1 MMAGRNVLNK
11 YWQHY
16 ILNHLWQEPVRIF
29 VAMSCVALFAW
40 YHHAVI
46 WAIPLILGIVAA
58 ALTDIDDRLTGRL
71 KNIVITL
78 VCFSIATIS
87 VELLFPHPLLFLCG
101 LGLSSWTFIM
111 LGALGQRYA
120 TIAFGAILIAIYTML
135 GIGLFPKWYI
145 QPLFLLA
152 GAGVYYIFTLVHHL
166 LFPARPVEAQLI
178 KTYSSLAR
186 YLETKAT
193 LFDPDGT
200 THSERPLYKVSLAN
214 SQLVQQ
220 LNSVKTAIQSRLRG
234 DRASS
239 SSRRALLYYF
249 VAQEIHERANS
260 SHIDH
265 FSLQNNWHFNELMF
279 RCERL
284 LRQQAMACR
293 EIAESIQAKQDYQ
306 HNRHFER
313 ALANADIALERI
325 LPFAEKET
333 CERLRWLLK
342 NLRAVDQQLASVESE
357 QLSNT
362 DWQKIDTELSFEGL
376 RGWQDIKSR
385 FKSHLSPKSVLF
397 RHAVRVSLVLCTGY
411 IFIQSIG
418 LERGYWILL
427 TSLFV
432 CQPNYSA
439 TKRRLAL
446 RVIGTLA
453 GILIGLPLLWLIPS
467 LPGQLV
473 AIVLF
478 GVLFFLFRQVQYAQ
492 ATLFITLM
500 VLFCFNL
507 LGEGFNVALPRIID
521 TLIGCGLAWLAVTF
535 IFPDWHYRQFSAVI
549 SKAYRANARYL
560 KAVTQQYK
568 EGKDNRV
575 SYRIARRD
583 AHNADAELASVI
595 TSTENRMWPSSDA
608 KEASFSI
615 LCTNHSLLSYIAA
628 LGSHRQR
635 TYNPQLL
642 ELLFALSACAEDY
655 EKFSDEEI
663 QQTLNTLTT
672 LANSIVIEDEPQKA
686 LIIQQVSLIIN
697 TLRELN
703 KVKEPLLTF

>member
-1 MMAGRNVLNK
+1 MNR
-11 YWQHY
+11 
-16 ILNHLWQEPVRIF
+16 LWQEPVRIF
-29 VAMSCVALFAW
+29 LAMSCVAIFAW
-40 YHHAVI
+40 QHHTVI
-46 WAIPLILGIVAA
+46 WTIPLILGIVAA
-58 ALTDIDDRLTGRL
+58 ALTDIDDRLTGRV

-78 VCFSIATIS
+78 VSFAIATTS
-87 VELLFPHPLLFLCG
+87 VELLFPYPALFICG
-101 LGLSSWTFIM
+101 LGLSSWAFIM

-152 GAGVYYIFTLVHHL
+152 GAGVYYLFTLFNHL

-178 KTYSSLAR
+178 STYNALAK
-186 YLETKAT
+186 YLDTKAT
-193 LFDPDGT
+193 LFDPDGDAQQA
-200 THSERPLYKVSLAN
+200 RPLYKVSLAN

-220 LNSVKTAIQSRLRG
+220 LNTVKTAIQSRLRG

-239 SSRRALLYYF
+239 ASRRALLYYF

-265 FSLQNNWHFNELMF
+265 PRLQDDWHFNELMF
-279 RCERL
+279 RFERL
-284 LRQQAMACR
+284 LHQQALACR
-293 EIAESIQAKQDYQ
+293 NIAESLQTKQDY
-306 HNRHFER
+306 HHSRNFER
-313 ALANADIALERI
+313 AFLKVEAALERI
-325 LPFAEKET
+325 SSFAEKES

-342 NLRAVDQQLASVESE
+342 NLRAIDSQLASVASE
-357 QLSNT
+357 QLAAT
-362 DWQKIDTELSFEGL
+362 DWHTIDTELSFEGL
-376 RGWQDIKSR
+376 QGWQDIKSR
-385 FKSHLSPKSVLF
+385 FKSHLTPKSPLF
-397 RHAVRVSLVLCTGY
+397 RHAFRVSIVLCLGY
-411 IFIQSIG
+411 LFIQTIG

-446 RVIGTLA
+446 RVIGTLV
-453 GILIGLPLLWLIPS
+453 GIAIGLPLLWLVPS

-507 LGEGFNVALPRIID
+507 LGEGFNVALPRITD
-521 TLIGCGLAWLAVTF
+521 TLIGCGLAWLAVSY

-549 SKAYRANARYL
+549 AKAYAANLDYL
-560 KAVTQQYK
+560 KAVTYQYQN
-568 EGKDNRV
+568 GKDNGV
-575 SYRIARRD
+575 AYRIARRN

-595 TSTENRMWPSSDA
+595 TLSEEKAWPSLAA
-608 KEASFSI
+608 KERSFSI

-628 LGSHRQR
+628 LGAHRQR
-635 TYNPQLL
+635 IGNQQLVDLLHDLAAYAEGHQHLNNEEMSAALAALRLRADSL
-642 ELLFALSACAEDY
+642 EID
-655 EKFSDEEI
+655 
-663 QQTLNTLTT
+663 
-672 LANSIVIEDEPQKA
+672 DEPQKA
-686 LIIQQVSLIIN
+686 LIIQQVSLIIH
-697 TLRELN
+697 TLSEIN
-703 KVKEPLLTF
+703 KAKPLQLIL

>member
-1 MMAGRNVLNK
+1 MASRSVLHK
-11 YWQHY
+11 HWQNY
-16 ILNHLWQEPVRIF
+16 ILNRLWQEPVRIF
-29 VAMSCVALFAW
+29 SAMSCVALFAW
-40 YHHAVI
+40 RHHTVI
-46 WAIPLILGIVAA
+46 WTIPLILGIVAA

-78 VCFSIATIS
+78 VCFAIATIS
-87 VELLFPHPLLFLCG
+87 VELLFPHTLLFVLG
-101 LGLSSWTFIM
+101 LGLSSWIFIM

-120 TIAFGAILIAIYTML
+120 TIAFGAILIAIYTLL

-152 GAGVYYIFTLVHHL
+152 GAVVYYLFTLINHL

-178 KTYSSLAR
+178 KTYSSLAK
-186 YLETKAT
+186 YLEAKAA
-193 LFDPDGT
+193 LFDPDGIA
-200 THSERPLYKVSLAN
+200 HGERPVYKLSMAN

-220 LNSVKTAIQSRLRG
+220 LNIVKTAIQSRLRG

-239 SSRRALLYYF
+239 TSRRALLYYF

-265 FSLQNNWHFNELMF
+265 LRLQDNWHFNELMF

-284 LRQQAMACR
+284 LRYQAMACR
-293 EIAESIQAKQDYQ
+293 EIAESLQTKQDYQ
-306 HNRHFER
+306 HSRYFER
-313 ALANADIALERI
+313 ALTNADVALERVS
-325 LPFAEKET
+325 LVAEKES

-342 NLRAVDQQLASVESE
+342 NLRAVDQQLASVASD

-362 DWQKIDTELSFEGL
+362 DWQKIDTELSFEGIQ
-376 RGWQDIKSR
+376 GWQDIKSR
-385 FKSHLSPKSVLF
+385 FKSHLSPKSPLF
-397 RHAVRVSLVLCTGY
+397 RHAVRVSLVLCLGY
-411 IFIQSIG
+411 LFIQSIS

-535 IFPDWHYRQFSAVI
+535 IFPDWHYRQFSTVI
-549 SKAYRANARYL
+549 NKAYKANVRYL
-560 KAVTQQYK
+560 KAVTQQYQ

-575 SYRIARRD
+575 SYRIARRE

-595 TSTENRMWPSSDA
+595 ALTENKAWSSAEA
-608 KEASFSI
+608 KEASFSV

-628 LGSHRQR
+628 LGSHRQH
-635 TYNPQLL
+635 THNAQLL
-642 ELLFALSACAEDY
+642 NLLYGLIACVEGY
-655 EKFSDEEI
+655 
-663 QQTLNTLTT
+663 QQFDHNEVEQSLKTLTL
-672 LANSIVIEDEPQKA
+672 LAESVEIDDEPQKA
-686 LIIQQVSLIIN
+686 LIIQQVSLIIH
-697 TLRELN
+697 TLSEMN
-703 KVKEPLLTF
+703 KIKLPLLIT

>member
-1 MMAGRNVLNK
+1 MASRSVLHK
-11 YWQHY
+11 HWQYY
-16 ILNHLWQEPVRIF
+16 ILNRLWQEPVRIF

-40 YHHAVI
+40 RHHTVI
-46 WAIPLILGIVAA
+46 WTMPLILGIVAA

-78 VCFSIATIS
+78 VCFAIATIS
-87 VELLFPHPLLFLCG
+87 VELLFPHPLLFVLG
-101 LGLSSWTFIM
+101 LGLSSWIFIM

-152 GAGVYYIFTLVHHL
+152 GAGVYYLFTLINHL
-166 LFPARPVEAQLI
+166 LFPARPVDAQLI
-178 KTYSSLAR
+178 NTYSSLAK
-186 YLETKAT
+186 YLEAKAA
-193 LFDPDGT
+193 LFDPDGIA
-200 THSERPLYKVSLAN
+200 HGERPLYKLSMAN

-220 LNSVKTAIQSRLRG
+220 LNIVKTAIQSRLRG

-239 SSRRALLYYF
+239 TSRRALLYYF
-249 VAQEIHERANS
+249 VAQEIHERASS

-265 FSLQNNWHFNELMF
+265 IRLQDNWHFNELMF
-279 RCERL
+279 RCERI
-284 LRQQAMACR
+284 LRYQAMACR
-293 EIAESIQAKQDYQ
+293 EIAESLQTKQDYQ
-306 HNRHFER
+306 HSRYFER
-313 ALANADIALERI
+313 ALTNADVALERVS
-325 LPFAEKET
+325 LVAEKET

-342 NLRAVDQQLASVESE
+342 NLRAVDQQLASVASD

-362 DWQKIDTELSFEGL
+362 DWQKIDTELSFEGIQ
-376 RGWQDIKSR
+376 GWQDIKSR
-385 FKSHLSPKSVLF
+385 FKSHLSPKSPLF
-397 RHAVRVSLVLCTGY
+397 RHAVRVSLVLCLGY
-411 IFIQSIG
+411 LFIQSIS

-521 TLIGCGLAWLAVTF
+521 TLVGCGLAWLAVTF
-535 IFPDWHYRQFSAVI
+535 IFPDWHYRQFSTVI
-549 SKAYRANARYL
+549 NKAYRANVRYL
-560 KAVTQQYK
+560 KAVTQQYQ

-575 SYRIARRD
+575 SYRIARRE

-595 TSTENRMWPSSDA
+595 ALAENKAWSSAEA

-628 LGSHRQR
+628 LGSHRQH
-635 TYNPQLL
+635 THNAQLL
-642 ELLFALSACAEDY
+642 NLLHGLTACVEGY
-655 EKFSDEEI
+655 
-663 QQTLNTLTT
+663 QQFDHNEVEQSLKTLTL
-672 LANSIVIEDEPQKA
+672 LAESVEIDDEPQKA
-686 LIIQQVSLIIN
+686 LIIQQVSLIIH
-697 TLRELN
+697 TLSEMN
-703 KVKEPLLTF
+703 KIKSPLLIT

>member
-1 MMAGRNVLNK
+1 MLYK
-11 YWQHY
+11 HWQYY
-16 ILNHLWQEPVRIF
+16 ILNRLWQEPVRIF

-40 YHHAVI
+40 RHHTVI
-46 WAIPLILGIVAA
+46 WTIPLILGIVAA
-58 ALTDIDDRLTGRL
+58 ALTDIDDRLAGRL

-78 VCFSIATIS
+78 VCFAIATIS
-87 VELLFPHPLLFLCG
+87 VELLFPYPLLFLGG
-101 LGLSSWTFIM
+101 LGLSSWAFIM

-152 GAGVYYIFTLVHHL
+152 GAGVYYISTLINHL
-166 LFPARPVEAQLI
+166 LFPARPVDAQLI
-178 KTYSSLAR
+178 NTYSSLAK
-186 YLETKAT
+186 YLEAKAT

-200 THSERPLYKVSLAN
+200 AHNERPLYKLSMAN

-220 LNSVKTAIQSRLRG
+220 LNVVKTAIQSRLRG

-239 SSRRALLYYF
+239 TSRRALLYYF
-249 VAQEIHERANS
+249 VAQEIHERASS
-260 SHIDH
+260 SHINH
-265 FSLQNNWHFNELMF
+265 LGLQDNWHFNELMF

-284 LRQQAMACR
+284 LRHQAMACR
-293 EIAESIQAKQDYQ
+293 EIAESLQTKQGYQ
-306 HNRHFER
+306 HSYHFER
-313 ALANADIALERI
+313 ALNNADIALERVSS
-325 LPFAEKET
+325 FAEKET
-333 CERLRWLLK
+333 CERIRWLLK
-342 NLRAVDQQLASVESE
+342 NLRAVDQQLASVASE

-362 DWQKIDTELSFEGL
+362 DWQQIDTELSFEGL
-376 RGWQDIKSR
+376 QGWQDIKSR
-385 FKSHLSPKSVLF
+385 FKSHLSPKSALF
-397 RHAVRVSLVLCTGY
+397 RHAIRVSLVLCLGY
-411 IFIQSIG
+411 LFIQSIS

-446 RVIGTLA
+446 RVVGTVA

-473 AIVLF
+473 AIILF

-521 TLIGCGLAWLAVTF
+521 TLVGCGLAWLAVTF
-535 IFPDWHYRQFSAVI
+535 IFPDWHYRQFSQVI
-549 SKAYRANARYL
+549 DKAFRANVRYL
-560 KAVTQQYK
+560 KAVAQQYQ
-568 EGKDNRV
+568 EGKNNRV
-575 SYRIARRD
+575 TYRIARRE

-595 TSTENRMWPSSDA
+595 ALAENKSWSSTAA
-608 KEASFSI
+608 KEASFAI
-615 LCTNHSLLSYIAA
+615 ICTNHSLLSYIAA
-628 LGSHRQR
+628 LGSHRQQTHNR
-635 TYNPQLL
+635 QLL
-642 ELLFALSACAEDY
+642 GLLSALTTCVENY
-655 EKFSDEEI
+655 QTFSDDELE
-663 QQTLNTLTT
+663 QTLKTLTG
-672 LANSIVIEDEPQKA
+672 LAESVEIDDEPQKA
-686 LIIQQVSLIIN
+686 IIIQQVSLIIH
-697 TLRELN
+697 TLREMN
-703 KVKEPLLTF
+703 RVKEPLLVT

>member
-1 MMAGRNVLNK
+1 MASRSVLRK
-11 YWQHY
+11 HWQHY
-16 ILNHLWQEPVRIF
+16 ILNRLWQEPVRIF

-40 YHHAVI
+40 RHHTVI
-46 WAIPLILGIVAA
+46 WTIPLILGIVAA

-78 VCFSIATIS
+78 VCFTIATIS
-87 VELLFPHPLLFLCG
+87 VELLFPHPLLFLVG
-101 LGLSSWTFIM
+101 LGLSSWAFIM

-152 GAGVYYIFTLVHHL
+152 GAGVYYLFTIINHL

-178 KTYSSLAR
+178 NTYSSLAK
-186 YLETKAT
+186 YLESKAT

-200 THSERPLYKVSLAN
+200 AHSDRPLYKLSMAN

-220 LNSVKTAIQSRLRG
+220 LNLVKTAIQSRLRG

-239 SSRRALLYYF
+239 TSRRALLYYF

-265 FSLQNNWHFNELMF
+265 LRLQDNWHFNELMF

-284 LRQQAMACR
+284 LRHQAMACR
-293 EIAESIQAKQDYQ
+293 EIAESLQTKQDYQ
-306 HNRHFER
+306 HSRHFER
-313 ALANADIALERI
+313 ALANADVALERVS
-325 LPFAEKET
+325 LFAEKET

-342 NLRAVDQQLASVESE
+342 NLRAVDQQLASVASE

-362 DWQKIDTELSFEGL
+362 DWQNIDTELSFEGL
-376 RGWQDIKSR
+376 QGWQDIKSR
-385 FKSHLSPKSVLF
+385 LKSHLSPKSPLF
-397 RHAVRVSLVLCTGY
+397 RHAVRVSLVLCLGY
-411 IFIQSIG
+411 LFIQSIS

-439 TKRRLAL
+439 TQRRLAL

-507 LGEGFNVALPRIID
+507 LGEGFNVAFPRIVD
-521 TLIGCGLAWLAVTF
+521 TLVGCGLAWLAVTF
-535 IFPDWHYRQFSAVI
+535 IFPDWHYRQLSTVI
-549 SKAYRANARYL
+549 SKAYMANVRYV
-560 KAVTQQYK
+560 KAVTQQYQH
-568 EGKDNRV
+568 GKDNRV

-595 TSTENRMWPSSDA
+595 ALGENKAWSSPDA

-628 LGSHRQR
+628 LGSHRQH
-635 TYNPQLL
+635 THNPQLVN
-642 ELLFALSACAEDY
+642 LLYALTACMEDY
-655 EKFSDEEI
+655 
-663 QQTLNTLTT
+663 QTLSNEEVLQT
-672 LANSIVIEDEPQKA
+672 LAGLTALADSIEIDDEPQKA
-686 LIIQQVSLIIN
+686 LIIQQVSLIIH
-697 TLRELN
+697 TLREMN
-703 KVKEPLLTF
+703 KVKEPLLAP